1 MASALAG
8 LGFALVVLSGCASV
22 HSSDAVEAAPAGHP
36 PGPAEVR
43 LVVSRDFGA
52 KVMRDLV
59 VPADDDLDVLRLL
72 AEHADVETEY
82 GGGFIDGIDGLQ
94 SSFGAVSSADAA
106 DWFYWVDG
114 TLADVGAADW
124 RLRGGETVWWDYHRW
139 ADAAVVPA
147 ALHAFP
153 RPYAARPLAFTAAAD
168 VAGVDEWASAAGL
181 DLETRRG
188 LEDGEPVGGLVMATA
203 AEAAATP
210 WIAQLLG
217 NARSGIEF
225 VSAVAGSRTLLS
237 SDGETGPAA
246 SAIAQPVTDPD
257 HPSRPFLVVLGVS
270 RADLVDVLPRLTA
283 ESLSATVA
291 VAVVDG
297 ELVRLPWGGP

>member
-1 MASALAG
+1 MAALA
-8 LGFALVVLSGCASV
+8 LVAALVSAGCAG
-22 HSSDAVEAAPAGHP
+22 AASGAGGTAAAGRP
-36 PGPAEVR
+36 PEPAEVR

-52 KVMRDLV
+52 EVMRDVV
-59 VPADDDLDVLRLL
+59 VPAKDGVSVLRVL
-72 AEHADVETEY
+72 AENADVETGY
-82 GGGFIDGIDGLQ
+82 GGGFVEAIDGLR

-168 VAGVDEWASAAGL
+168 VAGVREWASAAGL
-181 DLETRRG
+181 ELETRRD
-188 LEDGEPVGGLVMATA
+188 LEGGEPVGGLVMATA

-210 WIAQLLG
+210 WVAQLLG
-217 NARSGIEF
+217 DARSGLEF
-225 VSAVAGSRTLLS
+225 ARADAGSLTLLS
-237 SDGETGPAA
+237 PDGETGPAA